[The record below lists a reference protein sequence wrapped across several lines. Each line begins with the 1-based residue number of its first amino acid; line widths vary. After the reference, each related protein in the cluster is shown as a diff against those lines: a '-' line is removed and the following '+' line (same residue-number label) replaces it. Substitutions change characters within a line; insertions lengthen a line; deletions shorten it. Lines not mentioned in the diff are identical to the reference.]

1 MMAPRKPEKFEEIRE
16 QSKRTIIAS
25 ATKVFSEFGYQ
36 ATIEKIAKA
45 ANISKGLIYNYFKS
59 KDELLEAIFMEGF
72 PFFDKILNIQDK
84 NDTALEKLGQVL
96 KTFTRSLQENLT
108 FWKLY
113 QSVMSH
119 PIISS
124 KLTKFKEYY
133 ESVFS
138 PLLFSIFQEL
148 NGNTM
153 NEMEIQ
159 IEILIFASIMDGIA
173 FDYTIMGD
181 DYPLELV
188 IDTIIKKYE
197 MYSGE
202 K

>member
-1 MMAPRKPEKFEEIRE
+1 MTPRKPGQFKEIRKL
-16 QSKRTIIAS
+16 SRNTIITA

-36 ATIEKIAKA
+36 ATIEMVAKKA
-45 ANISKGLIYNYFKS
+45 GISKGLIYNYFKS
-59 KDELLEAIFMEGF
+59 KDDLLEAIFMEGF
-72 PFFDKILNIQDK
+72 PYFDKILSVPDK

-197 MYSGE
+197 MYSV
-202 K
+202 KK

>member
-59 KDELLEAIFMEGF
+59 KDDLLEAIFMEGF

-197 MYSGE
+197 MYSV
-202 K
+202 KK

>member
-1 MMAPRKPEKFEEIRE
+1 MTPRKPGQFKEIRKL
-16 QSKRTIIAS
+16 SRNTIITA

-36 ATIEKIAKA
+36 ATIEMIAKKA
-45 ANISKGLIYNYFKS
+45 GISKGLIYNYFKS
-59 KDELLEAIFMEGF
+59 KDDLLEAIFMEGF
-72 PFFDKILNIQDK
+72 PYFDKILSVPDK

-113 QSVMSH
+113 QNVMSH

-197 MYSGE
+197 MYSV
-202 K
+202 KK

>member
-59 KDELLEAIFMEGF
+59 KDDLLEAIFMEGF

-148 NGNTM
+148 NGDTM

-197 MYSGE
+197 MYSV
-202 K
+202 KK

>member
-1 MMAPRKPEKFEEIRE
+1 MAPRKPEKFEEIRE